1 MIQVIKHGDRI
12 HTYKCLRCQCVFT
25 AHTSDIKRC
34 GDTQYINCPECGNY
48 IHGDTYITKNSSQYR
63 LFNKAIKVINNNK

>member
-12 HTYKCLRCQCVFT
+12 YTYRCLRCQCVFT
-25 AHTSDIKRC
+25 AHTSDIKEC
-34 GDTQYINCPECGNY
+34 GDAQYINCPECSNY